1 MTTLLDRGTSQP
13 AMHALV
19 IGVGGYPH
27 CGPAAPSGSLAAG
40 VGDLSTA
47 QPTAEAMASWLLETQ
62 QDDRVLPLG
71 SLEVLIT
78 PSDGG
83 PAKVAGDEVERARYD
98 NVAKA
103 VGRWYERCD
112 NPSATSFLYFV
123 GHGCA
128 RSRHDQALLLE
139 DFAAWHNPFEGA
151 VDSGRLVEAM
161 GSCAAGTQLFF
172 FDCCRHIPEEVLPTT
187 TLGARSPIAL
197 SGAPVGRTAL
207 LTLHSTWHGL
217 PAHGYR
223 GEPTP
228 FSRALRDALD
238 GGASWPGADG
248 VWRVEAGDLA
258 RSVRRLHERRD
269 PAAAASGEVRTG
281 AESEVP
287 TGVVLRELD
296 TPPLVPFTVD
306 CVPAEAT
313 RTAELLLVRA
323 EDGTRLGPRSAPDPW
338 TGEARAGVYELS
350 ARFPQGGWHAAAL
363 PLLPLMPPAFR
374 RDLHLEQL

>member
-1 MTTLLDRGTSQP
+1 MTTLLNRGVSTP

-27 CGPAAPSGSLAAG
+27 CGRSAPRGSLAFRL
-40 VGDLSTA
+40 GDLSTA
-47 QPTAEAMASWLLETQ
+47 QPTAETMASWLLETQ
-62 QDDRVLPLG
+62 QDDRALPLG

-78 PSDGG
+78 PSGDGS
-83 PAKVAGDEVERARYD
+83 AAVAGETVERARYG
-98 NVAKA
+98 NVEKA
-103 VGRWYERCD
+103 VDLWYERCD

-128 RSRHDQALLLE
+128 RTRHDQALLLE
-139 DFAAWHNPFEGA
+139 DFAARRNPFDGA

-161 GSCAAGTQLFF
+161 GSCGAGTQLFF
-172 FDCCRHIPEEVLPTT
+172 FDCCRHVPEEVLPTT
-187 TLGARSPIAL
+187 ALGARSPIAL
-197 SGAPVGRTAL
+197 SGDPVRRTAL
-207 LTLHSTWHGL
+207 LTLHSTWHGT

-223 GEPTP
+223 GESTP

-248 VWRVEAGDLA
+248 VWRVEAGELA
-258 RSVRRLHERRD
+258 GSVRRLHERHD
-269 PAAAASGEVRTG
+269 PAAASGEVRTG
-281 AESEVP
+281 VESEVP

-338 TGEARAGVYELS
+338 TGQARAGVYELS
-350 ARFPQGGWHAAAL
+350 AHFPQGGWHEAAL